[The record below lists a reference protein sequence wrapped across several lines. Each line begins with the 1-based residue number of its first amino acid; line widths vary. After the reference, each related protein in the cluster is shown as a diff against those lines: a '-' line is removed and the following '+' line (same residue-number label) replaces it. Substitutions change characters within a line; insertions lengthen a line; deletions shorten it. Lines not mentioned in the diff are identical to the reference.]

1 MRYGELVTSLGTIAT
16 NLLADRLRGL
26 ETSGVVERRLG
37 EKGGV
42 VYGLT
47 PWGSEL
53 REGIEALVRWS
64 TPLMVRGPDDDS
76 FQPRWLAVALPA
88 LLRGR
93 TAEPPAE
100 NGTEV
105 PGSFLTVRIDED
117 GPHVTVEPD
126 HRPFD
131 GLVLPTRRRVR
142 PRGPG
147 SRSLPGPILVGLD
160 LGEIEVEH

>member
-76 FQPRWLAVALPA
+76 FSSLAGWPSRCLRCSGGGPPSLP
-88 LLRGR
+88 LR
-93 TAEPPAE
+93 TAPRSPA
-100 NGTEV
+100 
-105 PGSFLTVRIDED
+105 
-117 GPHVTVEPD
+117 
-126 HRPFD
+126 
-131 GLVLPTRRRVR
+131 
-142 PRGPG
+142 
-147 SRSLPGPILVGLD
+147 RS
-160 LGEIEVEH
+160 